1 MKHAFRFG
9 LLFVLTLAIVV
20 ALAPASIAGSE
31 RENVVKLTPI
41 GQPAWKPVDFHVF
54 SAPIGTADSGY
65 AEFGETMQ
73 ALLPPPNHQPHPA
86 LGIGPGAPHQ
96 PPYDTE
102 LAQGVAAQGFR
113 EAHSFS
119 LPEFTN
125 GQGVWLVWMTVPNP
139 GTTGSSPD
147 FASGPI
153 IPNSL
158 FPIHVHGIDI
168 HNGQETPVVADF
180 DVPALDSSLD
190 PPFDVDG
197 HSHFPVF
204 LADNADF
211 VPMPN
216 LRGSYE
222 YRTTMI
228 DQQGNG
234 WLIVARFAVGPK

>member
-1 MKHAFRFG
+1 
-9 LLFVLTLAIVV
+9 
-20 ALAPASIAGSE
+20 
-31 RENVVKLTPI
+31 
-41 GQPAWKPVDFHVF
+41 
-54 SAPIGTADSGY
+54 
-65 AEFGETMQ
+65 MQ
-73 ALLPPPNHQPHPA
+73 AVLPPPNHQPQPA

-102 LAQGVAAQGFR
+102 LAQGVAEQGFR
-113 EAHSFS
+113 EARSFKLS
-119 LPEFTN
+119 EFSE

-158 FPIHVHGIDI
+158 FPFHVDGVDI
-168 HNGQETPVVADF
+168 HNGENTDVVADF

-190 PPFDVDG
+190 PPFFVDG
-197 HSHFPVF
+197 HSHFPIF

-211 VPMPN
+211 VSAPN

-234 WLIVARFAVGPK
+234 WLVVAKFAVGPK